1 MSNEITKLRS
11 KINTWTYD
19 LDDRRA
25 ESEADILQASVAR
38 RKLKKLVAS
47 EQIDAADHTEA
58 IGELRAQIAEIE
70 RRQDAF
76 PAIEDELERRIA
88 EARAEIKRIGQLEQ
102 LSELERL
109 KADAQPLRKKFA
121 ECIVELTQ
129 IAQAERTIRNRREEL
144 RNLIF
149 ERFQAGDGV
158 SKLPDWGDSS
168 VSRFDWSLLGSP
180 DAVAEAKKRLA
191 ALS

>member
-109 KADAQPLRKKFA
+109 KADAQPLRKRFA

-144 RNLIF
+144 RNIIF

-158 SKLPDWGDSS
+158 SQLPDWGDAA

-180 DAVAEAKKRLA
+180 DAVAEAKRRLA